1 MSRLPTF
8 EMVGIA
14 VIGVLFLIV
23 ILRSLRN
30 IGETEIGLPIKRF
43 GVSLPKEQVLA
54 FRGEAGYQADLLKP
68 GWRFKLWPIY
78 SVEKHPLVQVPP
90 GEIGIVIAQIGDKIP
105 IGYRSGIY
113 KPEFGQFTDANAF
126 IDGGGQKGVQRPV
139 LPPGATLVIHPVAFM
154 VVTAS
159 GIYGVPVDEELKRKY
174 ASRGGLT
181 HEDFNLSPEQ
191 CMQVRIQPQPRT
203 STKSIKVKDRGT
215 GKEQFVQEEVSSVV
229 DMIGI
234 VTTHEGPPLHG
245 SDIACRLGGFED
257 MGDPRLTDPIE
268 RIEKL
273 LGSQNDR
280 HQSYQDFQD
289 FLDAGGKIGLQH
301 DPLLRGTYNLN
312 PYLVSVEAV
321 PMLVVEQGEVAVIKS
336 YVGLSE
342 KDTSGKDFKF
352 GAIVPPGHR
361 GIWQVP
367 IRTGKYPLNP
377 YCYKP
382 EIVPTQILTLNWAEG
397 VSGAHQLDANL
408 SPIEA
413 VSREGFKFTLDL
425 VVQIHVGNEEAPRVI
440 SMVGTMQNLVTD
452 VLQAAVGNHFRDK
465 LQSLPAVKF
474 IEERK
479 AVQEE
484 AAAHIREKLS
494 EYEVETPAVLIQDVI
509 LPEEL
514 VTVLKAREIANQRKA
529 TYTMEMEAE
538 KIRIAKEAATGRAD
552 QQKELAKSEVGITI
566 NENNARA
573 RKAEADGEST
583 YIQSIGN
590 AAGAKIRSEGMALAE
605 ALAQQQ
611 AALGPH
617 NTALVNIFKS
627 ISDGRIQIT
636 PQVQVG
642 AGSVLDALLG
652 VAAKRV
658 VDGGSVTGL
667 ITAKDKPPED
677 NGDTGSAPGDRTPKA

>member
-1 MSRLPTF
+1 
-8 EMVGIA
+8 VG
-14 VIGVLFLIV
+14 
-23 ILRSLRN
+23 
-30 IGETEIGLPIKRF
+30 E
-43 GVSLPKEQVLA
+43 
-54 FRGEAGYQADLLKP
+54 
-68 GWRFKLWPIY
+68 
-78 SVEKHPLVQVPP
+78 
-90 GEIGIVIAQIGDKIP
+90 
-105 IGYRSGIY
+105 
-113 KPEFGQFTDANAF
+113 DA
-126 IDGGGQKGVQRPV
+126 PHH
-139 LPPGATLVIHPVAFM
+139 L
-154 VVTAS
+154 
-159 GIYGVPVDEELKRKY
+159 
-174 ASRGGLT
+174 
-181 HEDFNLSPEQ
+181 
-191 CMQVRIQPQPRT
+191 
-203 STKSIKVKDRGT
+203 
-215 GKEQFVQEEVSSVV
+215 
-229 DMIGI
+229 
-234 VTTHEGPPLHG
+234 
-245 SDIACRLGGFED
+245 RLGHEPED
-257 MGDPRLTDPIE
+257 ARRAPAARAHLDVDPEHRPQQLRPAPPARPQRRPSVRGAGRLAARP
-268 RIEKL
+268 R
-273 LGSQNDR
+273 
-280 HQSYQDFQD
+280 
-289 FLDAGGKIGLQH
+289 QH
-301 DPLLRGTYNLN
+301 HPA
-312 PYLVSVEAV
+312 PPPPVSVEIV

-342 KDTSGKDFKF
+342 KDTSGKEFKF

-382 EIVPTQILTLNWAEG
+382 EVVPTQILTLNWAEG

-465 LQSLPAVKF
+465 LQFLPAVKF

-529 TYTMEMEAE
+529 TYSMEMEAE
-538 KIRIAKEAATGRAD
+538 KIRIDKEAATGRAD
-552 QQKELAKSEVGITI
+552 QQRELARSEIGIRI
-566 NENNARA
+566 NENNAQA
-573 RKAEADGEST
+573 RKAEADGEAT
-583 YIQSIGN
+583 YIESIGN
-590 AAGAKIRSEGMALAE
+590 AAGAKIRSEGTALAE

-611 AALGPH
+611 AALGSQ
-617 NTALVNIFKS
+617 NTTLVNIFKS

-642 AGSVLDALLG
+642 SGSVLDALLG
-652 VAAKRV
+652 VAAKTVLEDR
-658 VDGGSVTGL
+658 GVTGL
-667 ITAKDKPPED
+667 LEGRAKPKDDGGGKGPPER
-677 NGDTGSAPGDRTPKA
+677 SPEA